1 MRRVIAHLKAHKKIT
16 ANDVIS
22 RPTLKKKKEKVLVKR
37 FRGPMQRSLGLGR
50 VTKLHRKTTRT
61 CFTPKSTENGNLSC
75 RKMRWKITYAEAY

>member
-22 RPTLKKKKEKVLVKR
+22 RPTLKKKKERVLVKR

-50 VTKLHRKTTRT
+50 TTNLHRKTTRT

-75 RKMRWKITYAEAY
+75 RKMRWKITYAEVY